1 MKNLNRGL
9 GIWQIINSTIITD
22 IIAKAGFDLTI
33 LDLEHGLHTPNS
45 IQDAVFTA
53 KSNSLYTVVRI
64 PCVNYQY
71 LVQVIDTGVDAILFP
86 HIESTDQLKNILE
99 QSLLFPTGNKSYSPF
114 IPKYNY
120 GQFGQGFQKD
130 PSIGILIESI
140 LGINN
145 AENLLKEESID
156 FVYFG
161 AYDLSVE
168 INKPGQ
174 IFAEDIIDYLK
185 KLLIQTKKNN
195 KKILS
200 IYRNKEEL
208 DILSALG
215 VDFPISSVD
224 TSHLISKLKEESEY
238 FNKINS

>member
-1 MKNLNRGL
+1 MQNLNRGL

-45 IQDAVFTA
+45 IQDSVFTA
-53 KSNSLYTVVRI
+53 KSNSLYTIVRI

-86 HIESTDQLKNILE
+86 HVETTDQLNSIFE
-99 QSLLFPTGNKSYSPF
+99 ESLLFPNGSKSYSPF
-114 IPKYNY
+114 VPKNNY
-120 GQFGQGFQKD
+120 GEFGKGFQKD

-145 AENLLKEESID
+145 AENLLKSKNID

-161 AYDLSVE
+161 AYDLSLE
-168 INKPGQ
+168 INKPGKLFDEE
-174 IFAEDIIDYLK
+174 ILEYLK
-185 KLLIQTKKNN
+185 KLLKQAKINN

-200 IYRNKEEL
+200 IIEVKRN
-208 DILSALG
+208 
-215 VDFPISSVD
+215 
-224 TSHLISKLKEESEY
+224 
-238 FNKINS
+238 